1 MFADEAW
8 FCRKRR
14 ILRRRRREHDGTTT
28 TTIAQNAR
36 RNRWAEEKEALIVES
51 VVINVRRH
59 PRAISVEPPFLPLS
73 LSLFCLTPAR
83 VHPLFLIFSSS
94 SLRAPSV
101 SFPLIIPYL
110 YLGPFGSQWRYLA
123 CSDWV
128 ETPPNLITQSVG
140 RGAKEVAMAVSLHT
154 ACTFRSTSPG
164 NSLCISFSCHL
175 PSSYSHFHSLSSSPS
190 LAHFSLPPKQAL
202 TLKD

>member
-1 MFADEAW
+1 MNFKFRLNVK
-8 FCRKRR
+8 FCVR
-14 ILRRRRREHDGTTT
+14 IIVANTTLCRLRLRS
-28 TTIAQNAR
+28 R
-36 RNRWAEEKEALIVES
+36 RNRRTEEKEALIVES

-59 PRAISVEPPFLPLS
+59 PRATSVEPLLLS
-73 LSLFCLTPAR
+73 LSLFSPLSLTQ
-83 VHPLFLIFSSS
+83 S
-94 SLRAPSV
+94 SLFVLSFSFSLHPASAPSV

-154 ACTFRSTSPG
+154 ACTFRSTSLG

-175 PSSYSHFHSLSSSPS
+175 PSSYSHFHSLSSFSSPCPS
-190 LAHFSLPPKQAL
+190 PPLLPPKQAL
-202 TLKD
+202 TLRD